1 MATAQLYAERSSG
14 HCSMSF
20 EPNGKI
26 VFSMLPKTVFFAEP
40 KGQLKTRI
48 WIEAYVKPSDLY
60 DGIRIKTNTKIYDR
74 NRRLMGRVTDAFNPM
89 QLFEQIDSLIPINIS
104 GYIENACIDNSFIP
118 ENDLSNLLLAAG
130 NNEKLSTFLP
140 VLDKYQFKFT
150 QENESYSSYLLVQ
163 PEFVTQSFEP
173 RVLMV
178 FYKEELIAIFH
189 TRPIKVK
196 QYDSI
201 EMGSEYKM
209 IYNSKFSEHTKSEMV
224 EIYRKKLIKDSR

>member
-1 MATAQLYAERSSG
+1 MATAQLFAERSSG

-20 EPNGKI
+20 EPNGRT
-26 VFSMLPKTVFFAEP
+26 VFSMLPKTIFFAES
-40 KGQLKTRI
+40 KGSIKTRI
-48 WIEAYVKPSDLY
+48 WLEAFVKPSDLY
-60 DGIRIKTNTKIYDR
+60 DGNRLITNAKIYDR
-74 NRRLMGRVTDAFNPM
+74 NRRLIGRVTDAFNPL
-89 QLFEQIDSLIPINIS
+89 QRFEQIDSLVPIIIC

-130 NNEKLSTFLP
+130 NNEKLPTFLP
-140 VLDKYQFKFT
+140 FIDKYQLKFT
-150 QENESYSSYLLVQ
+150 QENENYTSYLLVQ

-224 EIYRKKLIKDSR
+224 EIYRKKINKEYR